1 MRAMR
6 ANSGDAY
13 DDTSRSSLTK
23 PSLSQRRRVRMIQVN
38 LMSSELN
45 RESLAFLAT
54 LANGRENS
62 LVSFVVTGLLPTQNG
77 KEPFDG

>member
-1 MRAMR
+1 
-6 ANSGDAY
+6 
-13 DDTSRSSLTK
+13 
-23 PSLSQRRRVRMIQVN
+23 
-38 LMSSELN
+38 MSSELN